1 MAAYDEHATRLPPPS
16 RAYLLIGRL
25 TLRPLVRLFRMT
37 WHGVENVP
45 DGGCV
50 IAPSHI
56 SNLDVW
62 AVGLPLFPRRYL
74 RFMAKAELF
83 NPLVG
88 PIVRAAGAFRVRRGA
103 HDREAIQTAVELC
116 RDGHAVVIFPEG
128 TRRKKGARKKW
139 RPRAHTGA
147 ARIALAASV
156 PLVPVGIVGT
166 DKLSRLGPI
175 HVAFGPP
182 VPLSDLAGR
191 RDKEAAERATE
202 RLMTA
207 IFALEASL

>member
-1 MAAYDEHATRLPPPS
+1 MTAHDEYASRSLRPS

-25 TLRPLVRLFRMT
+25 TLRPAVLLFRMT
-37 WHGVENVP
+37 WRGLENVP
-45 DGGCV
+45 EGGCV

-88 PIVRAAGAFRVRRGA
+88 PIVRAAGAFRVRRGE
-103 HDREAIQTAVELC
+103 HDRAAIETAVVLC
-116 RDGHAVVIFPEG
+116 REGHAVVIFPEG
-128 TRRKKGARKKW
+128 TRRTKGVRKKW

-147 ARIALAASV
+147 ARIALTAGV
-156 PLVPVGIVGT
+156 PLVPVGIAGT
-166 DKLSRLGPI
+166 DRLLRRGPVR
-175 HVAFGPP
+175 VAFGPP
-182 VPLSDLAGR
+182 VPLSDLAQR
-191 RDKEAAERATE
+191 RDKQAAELATE
-202 RLMTA
+202 RLMAA
-207 IFALEASL
+207 ILELEATL